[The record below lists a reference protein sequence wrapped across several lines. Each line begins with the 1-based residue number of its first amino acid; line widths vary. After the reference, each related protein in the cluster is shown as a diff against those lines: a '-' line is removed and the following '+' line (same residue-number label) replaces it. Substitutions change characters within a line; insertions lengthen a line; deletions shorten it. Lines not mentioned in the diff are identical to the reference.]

1 MTVSLFFFLVL
12 LNQISTLK
20 VLIQTNLANK
30 AITLQS
36 FRQEGREQKDEKLV
50 PKELDS
56 GEELL

>member
-1 MTVSLFFFLVL
+1 MIVSLFFFLVL

-20 VLIQTNLANK
+20 GLIQGPNK
-30 AITLQS
+30 AITFQF
-36 FRQEGREQKDEKLV
+36 FRQEGREQKDEKLG